1 LGDLHQAFI
10 RVIRLIVRR
19 RCHAASV
26 FDPHFPQELAVM
38 SDSIQPRR
46 SVLRRGFT
54 LIELLVVIA
63 IIAIL
68 IALLLP
74 AVQQAREAARRTT
87 CRNNLKQLGI
97 AIHNYHDS
105 HRVFPYAWGSVQETW
120 SALILPYIDQAPLY
134 NTLVW
139 QPYPNNTWA
148 AMTSADPTW
157 PNKVACG
164 VPMPVLR
171 CPSLPLPPADN
182 NQGIPD
188 RRQASYRVCSG
199 SLIASDDNSTR
210 PAPFNVAPYTS
221 LEFSPARD
229 PGVNGIMVGAG
240 STSMKDITD
249 GTTNTIMVGESYT
262 DTYTKD
268 GQEMDY
274 WNFFIPQI
282 WDTGTNRC
290 WSAGNGSGTE
300 HSEAAGSTLVKLNAR
315 LDPTIHGVL
324 MEVSFGSYH
333 IGGAHFTL
341 GDGSVK
347 FLSEN
352 IDLNLYRGL
361 GSRNGNEVVGDF

>member
-1 LGDLHQAFI
+1 MPKSI
-10 RVIRLIVRR
+10 RHRPSFH
-19 RCHAASV
+19 C
-26 FDPHFPQELAVM
+26 
-38 SDSIQPRR
+38 
-46 SVLRRGFT
+46 RGFT

-74 AVQQAREAARRTT
+74 AVQQAREAARRTQ
-87 CRNNLKQLGI
+87 CRNNMKQIGL
-97 AIHNYHDS
+97 AIHNYHDN

-139 QPYPNNTWA
+139 QPTPTNNWGSI
-148 AMTSADPTW
+148 TSTSPTW

-164 VPMPVLR
+164 VAMPALR
-171 CPSLPLPPADN
+171 CPSLPLPQSFSDS
-182 NQGIPD
+182 GIPD
-188 RRQASYRVCSG
+188 RKPASYRVVSG

-210 PAPFNVAPYTS
+210 PAPFNTTAYTS
-221 LEFSPARD
+221 LEFSPARH

-249 GTTNTIMVGESYT
+249 GSTNTLMAGESYT
-262 DTYTKD
+262 DPQYVKD
-268 GQEMDY
+268 NQGMDY

-282 WDTGTNRC
+282 WDTNTNRC

-300 HSEAAGSTLVKLNAR
+300 HSEAAGSTLVPMNSRLNPAM
-315 LDPTIHGVL
+315 HGVL
-324 MEVSFGSYH
+324 MEISFGSYH
-333 IGGAHFTL
+333 VGGAFFAL
-341 GDGSVK
+341 GDGSVR

-352 IDLNLYRGL
+352 IDLTLYQGL
-361 GSRNGNEVVGDF
+361 GSRNGSEVVGDF